1 MNFFNEI
8 IEHYTWPGI
17 AILAIIVTLFA
28 IQLYYYA
35 IAYRRIHRFR
45 LMNQKDK
52 HCENPYVSVIVAV
65 RGEDERFLGEQL
77 PTLLGQ
83 SYGVF
88 EVVVVYIG
96 RDIDYY
102 AELQRIR
109 DQRSNMKLTKLS
121 GNGRI
126 YITTKQAY
134 NVGIKSAQYDN
145 LLFTT
150 PGTIP
155 ATEEWVTY
163 MSYAF
168 ERGIIVSG
176 AAAPYFEEQTLKTFL
191 MRMTEM
197 HYSRNHMAMSV
208 SDRIYVAP
216 RSNFGF
222 TRKLYEAT
230 RGFNH
235 LNMDIGENDLY
246 IQSISRPQRCAVMLS
261 PKSLVYEDRPST
273 WREWLEV
280 VRYNR
285 STSSYYPTF
294 IKTFSTWEGGSRM
307 LFFMATLAALVLL
320 PLELKIFALVMA
332 LIRYLIVL
340 LSTRRT
346 AEKFGER
353 GIMLKYWMYD
363 LTGPV
368 IDYIIGLKQS
378 IGHLVCPAYSFVVLL
393 TIQPCH
399 RHTP

>member
-1 MNFFNEI
+1 MHFFNKI
-8 IEHYTWPGI
+8 FLHYTWPGVALL
-17 AILAIIVTLFA
+17 AILLILFA
-28 IQLYYYA
+28 VQFYYYA
-35 IAYRRIHRFR
+35 VAYRRIHRFR
-45 LMNQKDK
+45 LMNQRDK
-52 HCENPYVSVIVAV
+52 FCQEPFVSVIVAV
-65 RGEDERFLGEQL
+65 RGEDETFLGKQL
-77 PTLLGQ
+77 PTLLSQ
-83 SYGVF
+83 SYSVY

-155 ATEEWVTY
+155 ATDEWVTY

-168 ERGIIVSG
+168 ERGIIVAG
-176 AAAPYFEEQTLKTFL
+176 AAAPHFEEDTLRTYL
-191 MRMTEM
+191 MRMAEFN
-197 HYSRNHMAMSV
+197 YSRNHVAMSV
-208 SDRIYVAP
+208 SDRILVAP

-246 IQSISRPQRCAVMLS
+246 IQSISRPQRCAMMLS
-261 PKSLVYEDRPST
+261 PKSLVYEDRPSV
-273 WREWLEV
+273 WNEWLDV

-285 STSSYYPTF
+285 STDGYYPIF
-294 IKTFSTWEGGSRM
+294 IKTFGMWEMGSRT
-307 LFFMATLAALVLL
+307 LFFLTTLAVLVLL
-320 PLELKIFALVMA
+320 PLELKIFALSLA
-332 LIRYLIVL
+332 LVRYLIVL
-340 LSTRRT
+340 LSTRKS
-346 AEKFGER
+346 AEKLGER
-353 GIMLKYWMYD
+353 GILLKYWIYD
-363 LTGPV
+363 LLGPG
-368 IDYIIGLKQS
+368 IEYIINLKRS
-378 IGHLVCPAYSFVVLL
+378 NNSPKAWI
-393 TIQPCH
+393 
-399 RHTP
+399 

>member
-1 MNFFNEI
+1 MNFFNQI
-8 IEHYTWPGI
+8 LEHYTWPGVLLL
-17 AILAIIVTLFA
+17 AILVILFA
-28 IQLYYYA
+28 VQFYYYA

-52 HCENPYVSVIVAV
+52 YCENPFMSVIVAV
-65 RGEDERFLGEQL
+65 RGEDERFLSEQL
-77 PTLLGQ
+77 PVLLNQ
-83 SYGVF
+83 NYGVY
-88 EVVVVYIG
+88 EIIVVYVG

-150 PGTIP
+150 PGAIP

-163 MSYAF
+163 MAYAF
-168 ERGIIVSG
+168 ERGTIVTG
-176 AAAPYFEEQTLKTFL
+176 ASAPHFEENTTKTFL
-191 MRMTEM
+191 MRMAEF
-197 HYSRNHMAMSV
+197 HYNRNHTAMAV
-208 SDRIYVAP
+208 GDRIWVAS

-246 IQSISRPQRCAVMLS
+246 IQSITRPQRCAVMLS
-261 PKSLVYEDRPST
+261 PKSLVYEERPSS
-273 WREWLEV
+273 WSEWLDV

-285 STSSYYPTF
+285 STASYYPIF
-294 IKTFSTWEGGSRM
+294 IKTFGLWETGSRA
-307 LFFMATLAALVLL
+307 LFFLATLAALVLL
-320 PLELKIFALVMA
+320 PLELKIFALGLA
-332 LIRYLIVL
+332 LVRYLIVL
-340 LSTRRT
+340 LSTRKT
-346 AEKFGER
+346 AQKLGER

-363 LTGPV
+363 LLGPA
-368 IDYIIGLKQS
+368 IDYIIDLKRS
-378 IGHLVCPAYSFVVLL
+378 NNSPKAWI
-393 TIQPCH
+393 
-399 RHTP
+399 

>member
-1 MNFFNEI
+1 MHFLNQI
-8 IEHYTWPGI
+8 LEHYTWPGVALL
-17 AILAIIVTLFA
+17 AILLILFGV
-28 IQLYYYA
+28 QFYYYA
-35 IAYRRIHRFR
+35 IVYRRIHRFR

-52 HCENPYVSVIVAV
+52 FCENPFISVIVAV
-65 RGEDERFLGEQL
+65 RGEDERFLAEQL

-83 SYGVF
+83 SYGVY
-88 EVVVVYIG
+88 EIVVVYIG

-155 ATEEWVTY
+155 ATDEWVTY
-163 MSYAF
+163 MAYAF
-168 ERGIIVSG
+168 ERGIIVAG
-176 AAAPYFEEQTLKTFL
+176 ASAPHFEEKSLKTYL
-191 MRMTEM
+191 MRMAEF
-197 HYSRNHMAMSV
+197 HYSRNHVAMSV
-208 SDRIYVAP
+208 SDRILVAP
-216 RSNFGF
+216 RNNFGF

-246 IQSISRPQRCAVMLS
+246 IQSISKPQRCAMMLS

-273 WREWLEV
+273 WNEWLDV

-285 STSSYYPTF
+285 STGSYYPTF
-294 IKTFSTWEGGSRM
+294 IKTFGLWEMGSRT
-307 LFFMATLAALVLL
+307 LFFLVTLAALVLL
-320 PLELKIFALVMA
+320 PLELKIFALSLA
-332 LIRYLIVL
+332 LIRYLMVL
-340 LSTRRT
+340 LSTRKS
-346 AEKFGER
+346 AEKLGER
-353 GIMLKYWMYD
+353 GILLKYWMYD
-363 LTGPV
+363 LLGPA
-368 IDYIIGLKQS
+368 IDYIINLKRS
-378 IGHLVCPAYSFVVLL
+378 NNSPKAWI
-393 TIQPCH
+393 
-399 RHTP
+399 

>member
-1 MNFFNEI
+1 M
-8 IEHYTWPGI
+8 
-17 AILAIIVTLFA
+17 AILLILFA
-28 IQLYYYA
+28 VQFYYYA
-35 IAYRRIHRFR
+35 VAYRRIHRFR
-45 LMNQKDK
+45 LMNQRDK
-52 HCENPYVSVIVAV
+52 FCQEPFVSVIVAV
-65 RGEDERFLGEQL
+65 RGEDETFLGKQL
-77 PTLLGQ
+77 PTLLSQ
-83 SYGVF
+83 SYSVY

-155 ATEEWVTY
+155 ATDEWVTY

-168 ERGIIVSG
+168 ERGIIVAG
-176 AAAPYFEEQTLKTFL
+176 AAAPHFEEDTLRTYL
-191 MRMTEM
+191 MRMAEFN
-197 HYSRNHMAMSV
+197 YSRNHVAMSV
-208 SDRIYVAP
+208 SDRILVAP

-246 IQSISRPQRCAVMLS
+246 IQSISRPQRCAMMLS
-261 PKSLVYEDRPST
+261 PKSLVYEDRPSV
-273 WREWLEV
+273 WNEWLDV

-285 STSSYYPTF
+285 STDGYYPIF
-294 IKTFSTWEGGSRM
+294 IKTFGMWEMGSRT
-307 LFFMATLAALVLL
+307 LFFLTTLAALVLL
-320 PLELKIFALVMA
+320 PLELKIFALSLA
-332 LIRYLIVL
+332 LVRYLIVL
-340 LSTRRT
+340 LSTRKS
-346 AEKFGER
+346 AEKLGER
-353 GIMLKYWMYD
+353 GILLKYWIYD
-363 LTGPV
+363 LLGPG
-368 IDYIIGLKQS
+368 IEYIINLKRS
-378 IGHLVCPAYSFVVLL
+378 NNSPKAWI
-393 TIQPCH
+393 
-399 RHTP
+399 

>member
-1 MNFFNEI
+1 MHFFNQI
-8 IEHYTWPGI
+8 LEHYTWPGVLLLV
-17 AILAIIVTLFA
+17 ILVALFA
-28 IQLYYYA
+28 VQFYYYA

-52 HCENPYVSVIVAV
+52 YCENPYMSVIVAV
-65 RGEDERFLGEQL
+65 RGEDERFLSDQL
-77 PTLLGQ
+77 PALLSQ
-83 SYGVF
+83 NYGVY
-88 EVVVVYIG
+88 EIIVVYIG

-150 PGTIP
+150 PGTMP

-163 MSYAF
+163 MAYAF
-168 ERGIIVSG
+168 ERGIIVTG
-176 AAAPYFEEQTLKTFL
+176 ASAPHFEENTTKTFL
-191 MRMTEM
+191 MRMAEF
-197 HYSRNHMAMSV
+197 HYNRNHVAMAV
-208 SDRIYVAP
+208 GDRIWVAS

-246 IQSISRPQRCAVMLS
+246 IQAITRPQRCAVMLS
-261 PKSLVYEDRPST
+261 PKSLVYEERPSA
-273 WREWLEV
+273 WNEWLDV

-285 STSSYYPTF
+285 STAGYYPIA
-294 IKTFSTWEGGSRM
+294 IKTFGLWESGSRT
-307 LFFMATLAALVLL
+307 LFFLTTLAALVLL
-320 PLELKIFALVMA
+320 PLELKIFALSLA
-332 LIRYLIVL
+332 LVRYLIVL
-340 LSTRRT
+340 LSTRKT
-346 AEKFGER
+346 AEKLGER
-353 GIMLKYWMYD
+353 GIVLKYWMYD
-363 LTGPV
+363 LLGPA
-368 IDYIIGLKQS
+368 IDYIINLKRS
-378 IGHLVCPAYSFVVLL
+378 NNSPKAWI
-393 TIQPCH
+393 
-399 RHTP
+399 

>member
-1 MNFFNEI
+1 MNFFNQI
-8 IEHYTWPGI
+8 IEHYTWLGLALL
-17 AILAIIVTLFA
+17 AILLILFA
-28 IQLYYYA
+28 TQIYYYA

-45 LMNQKDK
+45 LIHHKEK
-52 HCENPYVSVIVAV
+52 FCENPFVSVIVAV
-65 RGEDERFLGEQL
+65 RGEDERFLADQL
-77 PTLLGQ
+77 PALLSQ
-83 SYGVF
+83 DYGVF
-88 EVVVVYIG
+88 EIVVVYIG

-150 PGTIP
+150 PGTMP
-155 ATEEWVTY
+155 ATNEWVTF
-163 MSYAF
+163 MARAF
-168 ERGIIVSG
+168 ERGIIISG
-176 AAAPYFEEQTLKTFL
+176 ASAPHFEQDTLKTYL
-191 MRMTEM
+191 MRMAEF
-197 HYSRNHMAMSV
+197 HYSRNHTAMSV

-246 IQSISRPQRCAVMLS
+246 IQSVTKPKRCAVMLS
-261 PKSLVYEDRPST
+261 PKSLVYEERPSS
-273 WREWLEV
+273 WSEWLDV

-285 STSSYYPTF
+285 STASYYPTF

-307 LFFMATLAALVLL
+307 LFFATLLAALVLL
-320 PLELKIFALVMA
+320 PLELKIFALLVA
-332 LIRYLIVL
+332 IVRYIIVL
-340 LSTRRT
+340 VSTRKS

-353 GIMLKYWMYD
+353 GILLRYWIYD
-363 LTGPV
+363 LIGPI
-368 IDYIIGLKQS
+368 IDYMIGLKHS
-378 IGHLVCPAYSFVVLL
+378 NNSPKAWI
-393 TIQPCH
+393 
-399 RHTP
+399 